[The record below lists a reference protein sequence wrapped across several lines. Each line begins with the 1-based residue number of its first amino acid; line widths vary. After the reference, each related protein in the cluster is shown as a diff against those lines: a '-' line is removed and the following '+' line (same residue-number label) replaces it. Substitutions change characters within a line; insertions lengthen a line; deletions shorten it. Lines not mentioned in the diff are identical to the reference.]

1 MKQCDII
8 LVDTACLARENIE
21 SATTMCLHGYT
32 GSCAKS
38 MGSRV
43 STLTSREDAEKHNDN
58 DNYNDNDNNNNNN
71 NNNNNS
77 FFVNGRSIR
86 VPRAS

>member
-43 STLTSREDAEKHNDN
+43 STLTSREHAEKHNDN
-58 DNYNDNDNNNNNN
+58 DNYNDNDN